1 MAFLNPLLRSVVSC
15 LGWVLSAACCSAAYA
30 AELPGPLVSVQWLH
44 DHAKAVQIVD
54 IRDDIDSLTSDPTFN
69 TEGGKKVLSKVGGY
83 VPGALS
89 VNFWAIR
96 DKRDIDGH
104 KVDFLLPTSSDFQA
118 VMQASLLEADKPVVL
133 VPTGD
138 DASSLQE
145 AAYLAYAL
153 QVFGMPADE
162 VAILNGGTHAWIAA
176 GYPVDT
182 DAIAPMTSGHWVAK
196 HADMKLVATTQQVLA
211 ASKHPGRPI
220 LVDARPMAQFVGV
233 EQSIVATEAGRI
245 PGARSLPPS
254 VLYRTAKDGSARFL
268 HAAQYR
274 AILPLVGL
282 SERGPMIV
290 YCNTGQYAAST
301 WFILT
306 RLVGDQQVRVYPG
319 SINEWSHLG
328 YPMLGL
334 PGQETG

>member
-1 MAFLNPLLRSVVSC
+1 
-15 LGWVLSAACCSAAYA
+15 
-30 AELPGPLVSVQWLH
+30 VQWLH

-220 LVDARPMAQFVGV
+220 LVDARRISPVSACGPVPGHPALGGPVRTRSDDCLLQYGPIRREYLVHPDPTG
-233 EQSIVATEAGRI
+233 GR
-245 PGARSLPPS
+245 PASPCVPRLDQRVVPFGLSNA
-254 VLYRTAKDGSARFL
+254 GSARSGDRMSRQSKTT
-268 HAAQYR
+268 APG
-274 AILPLVGL
+274 AI
-282 SERGPMIV
+282 E
-290 YCNTGQYAAST
+290 
-301 WFILT
+301 
-306 RLVGDQQVRVYPG
+306 
-319 SINEWSHLG
+319 
-328 YPMLGL
+328 
-334 PGQETG
+334 